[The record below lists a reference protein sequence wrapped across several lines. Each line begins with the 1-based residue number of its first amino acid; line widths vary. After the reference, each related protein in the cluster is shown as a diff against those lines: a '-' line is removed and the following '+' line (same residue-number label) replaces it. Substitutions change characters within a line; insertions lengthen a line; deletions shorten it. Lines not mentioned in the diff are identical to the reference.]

1 MGNGL
6 FAYTIY
12 AFLFVATFNS
22 GTNCMQIAQ
31 QLLIAI
37 RREDEFPEG
46 GILRFSAVT
55 ALSIV
60 CLFHYF
66 TPALGR
72 KLNVA
77 FAFMKIGF
85 LLALI
90 FAGCDLKRKNEKIAT
105 FYPAAANGHSNYAK
119 ALLVCSYV
127 ECVVAFPPL

>member
-12 AFLFVATFNS
+12 AFLFIATFNS

-37 RREDEFPEG
+37 RREDEFPEAS
-46 GILRFSAVT
+46 ILRFSAVF

-72 KLNVA
+72 ALNVTFA
-77 FAFMKIGF
+77 FAKIGF

-90 FAGCDLKRKNEKIAT
+90 FAGCDLWRKDQKIAT
-105 FYPAAANGHSNYAK
+105 FYPAATSSHSDYAK
-119 ALLVCSYV
+119 ALLVRSLAIV
-127 ECVVAFPPL
+127 